1 MRWMLPRRKPFR
13 LRPIAKEVPNLKL
26 EPRPALDKV
35 AVPPSTE
42 SVSVQEQ
49 QDLVERS
56 DNLSG
61 QIEFDAEL
69 LGQPRPLT
77 PH

>member
-1 MRWMLPRRKPFR
+1 
-13 LRPIAKEVPNLKL
+13 LKL
-26 EPRPALDKV
+26 EPRPASDKA

-42 SVSVQEQ
+42 SVSIQEQ
-49 QDLVERS
+49 QELVERS

-69 LGQPRPLT
+69 LGQPKPST